1 MRVVV
6 VGATGNVG
14 TSVVRR
20 LAANDAVTEVVGIA
34 RRLPHIGAIDEP
46 GVRRVAADIE
56 RDDLADL
63 FEGADAVVDLAWSI
77 QPVRDEQRLRR
88 TNLDGTRRV
97 VAASIAA
104 HVPALVYASSVGT
117 YARGPKDRAVDESWP
132 ATGIST
138 SLYSRH
144 KAEIEAFL
152 ESVESPELRIV
163 RLRTALVF
171 QRAAASEIARLFL
184 GPLAPTRS
192 IGRRRLPA
200 IPDVD
205 RLSFQVVHADDAAA
219 AYEAAVMSEA
229 RGPYNVAADPVID
242 GALLARTL
250 DARRVRLPVG
260 VVRAAAAVTFATR
273 LQPTSPGWV
282 DLALGVPT
290 MDTSAAR
297 RDLGWRPTHDSV
309 SALRDLLDGFAAGAG
324 GPTPPLAPGRR

>member
-56 RDDLADL
+56 RDDLVDL

-77 QPVRDEQRLRR
+77 QPVR
-88 TNLDGTRRV
+88 TNNACGGPT
-97 VAASIAA
+97 SMA
-104 HVPALVYASSVGT
+104 HVVWSPRPSPHTYRRSCTAVRRH

-152 ESVESPELRIV
+152 ELSRHRSSGSSGSARRSCSNVQRPPRSPDCSSVRSHRHDRSATTP
-163 RLRTALVF
+163 
-171 QRAAASEIARLFL
+171 AR
-184 GPLAPTRS
+184 
-192 IGRRRLPA
+192 

-219 AYEAAVMSEA
+219 AYEA
-229 RGPYNVAADPVID
+229 
-242 GALLARTL
+242 
-250 DARRVRLPVG
+250 RR
-260 VVRAAAAVTFATR
+260 
-273 LQPTSPGWV
+273 
-282 DLALGVPT
+282 
-290 MDTSAAR
+290 
-297 RDLGWRPTHDSV
+297 
-309 SALRDLLDGFAAGAG
+309 
-324 GPTPPLAPGRR
+324 